1 MALNAD
7 SLKTLIQQK
16 KQQRMDGI
24 NASDPANADQVR
36 DANDL
41 ALAVAIVQHIQENL
55 TVKLPSGEVVIAV
68 VGQATGTMNST
79 PLDCSIE

>member
-1 MALNAD
+1 MALDAN
-7 SLKTLIQQK
+7 SLKALIQQK

-24 NASDPANADQVR
+24 DASDPANADQVR

-41 ALAVAIVQHIQENL
+41 ALAEAIVQHIQENL
-55 TVKLPSGEVVIAV
+55 TVKMPSSEVVIAV

-79 PLDCSIE
+79 PIDCSVE